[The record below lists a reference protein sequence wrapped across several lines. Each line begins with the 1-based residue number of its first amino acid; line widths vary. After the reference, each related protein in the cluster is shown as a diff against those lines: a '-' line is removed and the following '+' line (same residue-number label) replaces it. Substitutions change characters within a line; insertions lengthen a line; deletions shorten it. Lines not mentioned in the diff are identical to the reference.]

1 MGSYTDFFE
10 KQAAEIFETEDY
22 IEECRRILNQFRSFD
37 QGLDAFI
44 VEHGY
49 VGKTEDVDEKVHFV
63 ADRCR
68 LGRMFRF
75 RGI

>member
-22 IEECRRILNQFRSFD
+22 IEECRRILHQFRSFD

-49 VGKTEDVDEKVHFV
+49 FSWAKSG
-63 ADRCR
+63 
-68 LGRMFRF
+68 
-75 RGI
+75 